1 MTYSQALQ
9 ILKDLRKHDGNICEQ
24 DCKALDI
31 AISVME
37 NINLIRFN
45 VFAIGELIEYGSGED
60 DE

>member
-1 MTYSQALQ
+1 MTYKQAIQ
-9 ILKDLRKHDGNICEQ
+9 ILKDLRQYDKNICEQ

-31 AISVME
+31 AINVME

-45 VFAIGELIEYGSGED
+45 VFALGQLIEGGGGEE

>member
-1 MTYSQALQ
+1 MIYNQAIR
-9 ILKDLRKHDGNICEQ
+9 ILRDLRQYNENICEQ